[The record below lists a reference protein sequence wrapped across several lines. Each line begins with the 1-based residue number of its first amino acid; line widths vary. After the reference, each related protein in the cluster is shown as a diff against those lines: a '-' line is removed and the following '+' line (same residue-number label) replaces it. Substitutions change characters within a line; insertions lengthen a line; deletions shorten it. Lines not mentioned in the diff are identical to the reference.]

1 MNRGKNRK
9 KHGINPFKWLEFS
22 SWWWW
27 CFTFN
32 FKHEALHHPKL
43 PSFFPGKKPGS
54 RKRVSR
60 PSEWWILGCFQIV
73 GCKPDGR
80 RFFWFLRSFFLPPC
94 FYLFFLFSHFWLIFL
109 LRHFWVHHFF
119 WSLDDDH
126 IWFQWR
132 VWCWGCRETR
142 LQHDTPLC
150 RFCKRGKVEAGLV
163 EPRPVTSK
171 ATCFFF
177 WDGSIDMLIFNS

>member
-80 RFFWFLRSFFLPPC
+80 RFFGFSVVFFFLRVFIFFFSLVIFDWFFFSVIFEFIIFFGRWTMTTSGSNGECDVEAVGRHGYNMILRFAGFAKEAKWKPVLSSHGLSLRKQRVFFLGR
-94 FYLFFLFSHFWLIFL
+94 FH
-109 LRHFWVHHFF
+109 RHV
-119 WSLDDDH
+119 D
-126 IWFQWR
+126 I
-132 VWCWGCRETR
+132 
-142 LQHDTPLC
+142 
-150 RFCKRGKVEAGLV
+150 
-163 EPRPVTSK
+163 
-171 ATCFFF
+171 
-177 WDGSIDMLIFNS
+177 